1 MFAKKQ
7 RYSFKNG
14 IPRKVF
20 GTPYFVIR
28 YEVNDNA
35 MFQCAVVVGKKVD
48 KKAVGR
54 NKIKRIIVKNIKDL
68 KLQNTGA
75 NLILYARNKITE
87 LTEEKI
93 REELQKAFK
102 TISII

>member
-7 RYSFKNG
+7 RYSFKRG
-14 IPRKVF
+14 IPGKVF
-20 GTPYFVIR
+20 STPYFVIR
-28 YEVNDNA
+28 YEVKDDA

-54 NKIKRIIVKNIKDL
+54 NKIKRIVVQNIKDL
-68 KLQNTGA
+68 VPENTKS
-75 NLILYARNKITE
+75 NLILYARNKINE

-93 REELQKAFK
+93 KEELQKAFK
-102 TISII
+102 TIQII